1 MVAAVV
7 ARLVATNV
15 RVVAARKPRVA
26 APTRV
31 VAVRKLRVVALTRLV
46 AVQRHRAV
54 VQTRVVAVP
63 KPPAAALIL
72 ALRELAAV
80 LRSLANVVFCDA
92 SRMRCVVLTAAAEK
106 GTTAI
111 VALACLATAM
121 TIAAV
126 IFSKAR
132 RWYRALRLPVAEEN

>member
-1 MVAAVV
+1 MV

-15 RVVAARKPRVA
+15 
-26 APTRV
+26 RV

-46 AVQRHRAV
+46 AVQRHRTV

-80 LRSLANVVFCDA
+80 LRSLVNAVFCDV
-92 SRMRCVVLTAAAEK
+92 SRMRCVVVTAAAEK
-106 GTTAI
+106 GTTAMR
-111 VALACLATAM
+111 ALACLATAM
-121 TIAAV
+121 AIAGV
-126 IFSKAR
+126 VFSTAR
-132 RWYRALRLPVAEEN
+132 RWYRALPLPVAEEI